1 MATRSQQTQSGS
13 DVSTTTRQPSTTTSK
28 RVQPEQ
34 VTVVTQESAPKT
46 STTVT
51 AASTQRSVQ
60 VEKVGFTLSFTIKI
74 NNSLPPKLLS

>member
-13 DVSTTTRQPSTTTSK
+13 DVSTT
-28 RVQPEQ
+28 
-34 VTVVTQESAPKT
+34 VVTQESQPKT

-60 VEKVGFTLSFTIKI
+60 VEKVGFTLSFTLKI
-74 NNSLPPKLLS
+74 NNSLPPKLLP

>member
-1 MATRSQQTQSGS
+1 MATSSSQKQGGQDSA
-13 DVSTTTRQPSTTTSK
+13 VSITPKKTTKST